1 MLYSDVAQGN
11 AQQSL
16 KKQKQYSVHG
26 IRLCNDDPQQQLTH
40 QIITLRDNY
49 LILIYLK

>member
-1 MLYSDVAQGN
+1 MLYSDVAKGDTQQG
-11 AQQSL
+11 L
-16 KKQKQYSVHG
+16 KKQKQHSVHG
-26 IRLCNDDPQQQLTH
+26 IRLRNDDPQQQLTH